1 VRPQDDLLGTGG
13 DSARNARLQAEFD
26 QARRIFEQEQELARQ
41 RQEKERE
48 EFDMHRELQDL
59 RAEQDLERR
68 QKELED
74 ERAAEEE
81 RKRIQESAA
90 QREELLAQQREERLN
105 TLSSVTEASTQLI
118 TKVADVALTIA
129 GKSERAQKI
138 VNAIIG
144 TATIAREGVAAAV
157 EIARAASSAASNDV
171 SGAVLHALAAGLHIA
186 AAAKAAADLGGKKKG
201 STSGGSGGVN
211 RPEMTASRPGPSREE
226 TSITIV
232 NHGPITS
239 REVQDDLNAAARNS
253 SRRAA

>member
-1 VRPQDDLLGTGG
+1 MAD
-13 DSARNARLQAEFD
+13 EF
-26 QARRIFEQEQELARQ
+26 QQLR
-41 RQEKERE
+41 EKEI
-48 EFDMHRELQDL
+48 
-59 RAEQDLERR
+59 
-68 QKELED
+68 ED
-74 ERAAEEE
+74 ERRIDDE
-81 RKRIQESAA
+81 RKALERAREMREEQIAERRRERLQSLTDVTNESA
-90 QREELLAQQREERLN
+90 
-105 TLSSVTEASTQLI
+105 QLI
-118 TKVADVALTIA
+118 TRVADVALTIA
-129 GKSERAQKI
+129 GKTERAQKI